1 MNDLLVTNVRPWAR
15 GADDPAVDLL
25 VRDGRIAAI
34 GDHASARSEAA
45 GSETVDGAGG
55 VMIPAFTD
63 AHTHLDSTLLG
74 LPFRPHSAEPGLAG
88 LILNDRTNWR
98 DAPGTVASR
107 AAHTLG
113 VIVAAGA
120 TSVRSHAQVDT
131 DSGLERLEGVLEARD
146 VHAGR
151 CRVQVVAFPQSGV
164 LADPGTADLLDAAV
178 RAGADLIGGIDPADW
193 DGDAAGQLD
202 ILFGLATRH
211 QVPLDIHLHET
222 GDRGAA
228 TIGAIATRVAA
239 NGMAGH
245 VTISHAFALST
256 VDIDRQRELVDLLAT
271 HDIAITTVAPGPR
284 DPLPL
289 DALREA
295 GVRVGLGQDGI
306 RDFWSPYGTGDMLER
321 CWQLAYRAGYRHDE
335 LIEGCVDIATR
346 GGRAVLDG
354 GHCPVGDIAAD
365 PVAGLGVGAPA
376 ELVIIPA
383 DSVTAA
389 VMDRPNR
396 RIVIHEGRV
405 VAGEPHQSEA

>member
-1 MNDLLVTNVRPWAR
+1 MNDLLITNVRPWAR
-15 GADDPAVDLL
+15 RANDPAVDLV
-25 VRDGRIAAI
+25 VRDGRIAAV
-34 GDHASARSEAA
+34 GAHASA
-45 GSETVDGAGG
+45 GSESAGFETIDGGGG
-55 VMIPAFTD
+55 VLVPAFTD

-74 LPFRPHSAEPGLAG
+74 LPFRPHTAEPGLAG
-88 LILNDRTNWR
+88 LILNDRVNWR

-120 TSVRSHAQVDT
+120 TSIRTHAQVDT
-131 DSGLERLEGVLEARD
+131 DTGLERLEGVLEARD
-146 VHAGR
+146 IHTGR

-164 LADPGTADLLDAAV
+164 LADPGTAELLDAAV
-178 RAGADLIGGIDPADW
+178 RSGADIVGGIDPAAW

-202 ILFGLATRH
+202 ILFGLATHH

-222 GDRGAA
+222 GEQGAA
-228 TIGAIATRVAA
+228 TIEAIATRVAA

-256 VDIDRQRELVDLLAT
+256 VETDRQSELVDLLAT
-271 HDIAITTVAPGPR
+271 NDIAITTVAPGPR

-321 CWQLAYRAGYRHDE
+321 TWQLAYRAGYRHDE

-346 GGRAVLDG
+346 GGRAILDG
-354 GHCPVGDIAAD
+354 RPCPIGDIAAD
-365 PVAGLGVGAPA
+365 PTAGLGVGAPA

-389 VMDRPNR
+389 VMDRPHS
-396 RIVIHEGRV
+396 RIVIHDGRV
-405 VAGEPHQSEA
+405 VAGDRDPSEP